1 MFNFKDLFSFMAIN
15 DAINENERIEREEEH
30 EEERMRWEQ
39 EREDLERKHQQEREE
54 WEKMTWGK
62 DNSNPYS
69 DEDEDDDSD
78 EDDEDLDE
86 EQEDDDWDDEDSGEI
101 NEEARNWVRKM
112 LDTSGTN
119 HGALE
124 MKGDVGKVS
133 LKVTC
138 WDCIVPKSVC
148 DEKLLTLLKDSQP
161 LLTLI
166 PYDDDRIIA
175 KYESSQ
181 NFYDK
186 TVKFS
191 TSTIVVMEFTN
202 VEIVEECRKGNDNT
216 RRGFIADF
224 CETDDKQWEITIGL
238 IDLPEPKYILAYPT
252 IDSVKS
258 KYKPLNEYIGA
269 GRIKR
274 YSAKE
279 FVADKEEEEKKEKAL
294 TALLLGFSYHCD
306 EDYLKQVQKGDVFV
320 LVPEPENE
328 VDPYAIAAY
337 RKGQKRAYV
346 MKADARRLA
355 DVIKTPTECYVVKVT
370 ESSVRVRIEV

>member
-1 MFNFKDLFSFMAIN
+1 MFNFKDFLGFMVIN
-15 DAINENERIEREEEH
+15 DAINENERKEREEEH

-39 EREDLERKHQQEREE
+39 EREDLERKHQQECEE

-69 DEDEDDDSD
+69 DEDKDDDSD
-78 EDDEDLDE
+78 EDDEE
-86 EQEDDDWDDEDSGEI
+86 DDWDDEDSGEI

-124 MKGDVGKVS
+124 MKGNVGKVH

-148 DEKLLTLLKDSQP
+148 DERLLTFLKDSQP
-161 LLTLI
+161 LLTFIL
-166 PYDDDRIIA
+166 YDDDRIIV

-186 TVKFS
+186 IVKFS
-191 TSTIVVMEFTN
+191 TNTIVVMEFTD
-202 VEIVEECRKGNDNT
+202 VEIVEECRKGNNYT

-238 IDLPEPKYILAYPT
+238 IDLPEPKYLLVYPT

-258 KYKPLNEYIGA
+258 KYKPLNESIGA
-269 GRIKR
+269 GGIKR

-279 FVADKEEEEKKEKAL
+279 FMTDKTDKKEEEKKEKSL

-306 EDYLKQVQKGDVFV
+306 EDYLKQVQEGDVFV

-328 VDPYAIAAY
+328 VDRYAIAAY

-355 DVIKTPTECYVVKVT
+355 DVIKVPTECYVVKVT